1 MTGETLVM
9 TATFRA
15 PDTPTLV
22 VRDEQVRVSQYVC
35 ALAAWARTARVK
47 RIVFA
52 ENSGTAFDFTHVVRH
67 LEAAGK
73 DIEVLVFEG
82 NSESAVFGKGFGEGR
97 ILEHVY
103 ANSALLRERPAFY
116 KVTGRLFVS
125 NFDAISE
132 ATTGS
137 DAFRRKRWKDPA
149 RTPKVITTFF
159 KCSRPTFES
168 RLLDAYKQVDDRAGV
183 HIEHVYFERLR
194 DLPDVDLSM
203 KPAIVGQQASTGD
216 IYAPYDDEIIDVARS
231 LMPS

>member
-1 MTGETLVM
+1 MNGETLVM

-22 VRDEQVRVSQYVC
+22 VRDEQVRVSQYLC
-35 ALAAWARTARVK
+35 ALVAWARTARVK
-47 RIVFA
+47 RIVFT

-73 DIEVLVFEG
+73 EIEVLVFEG

-97 ILEHVY
+97 ILEHAY
-103 ANSALLRERPAFY
+103 HTSRLLRESEAFY
-116 KVTGRLFVS
+116 KVTGRLFCS

-132 ATTGS
+132 ATTGR

-149 RTPKVITTFF
+149 RKPKVITTFF
-159 KCSRPTFES
+159 KCSRSTFQS
-168 RLLDAYKQVDDRAGV
+168 RLLDAYKDVDDRTGA
-183 HIEHVYFERLR
+183 HIEHVYFERLSDLADA
-194 DLPDVDLSM
+194 DLPM
-203 KPAIVGQQASTGD
+203 KPAIVGQQASTGE
-216 IYAPYDDEIIDVARS
+216 IYAPYDHEIIDVARS